1 VSEERN
7 DKIKEKDIH
16 TYMGND
22 EALAPN
28 PKKAAT
34 TADKLKESI

>member
-1 VSEERN
+1 MSEEKV
-7 DKIKEKDIH
+7 DKIKEKNIH

-28 PKKAAT
+28 PKPTTT
-34 TADKLKESI
+34 TAEKLKENI